1 VVLGSACVS
10 DEERYIFYKIK
21 LTAQREIKRYISHTV
36 NFFFFF
42 AGRNVQKKAAA
53 NDSESTRVMKIN
65 TAYKPNE
72 EHFRAG

>member
-36 NFFFFF
+36 NFFFFLQ
-42 AGRNVQKKAAA
+42 GETSRKRQQQMILKVQ
-53 NDSESTRVMKIN
+53 E
-65 TAYKPNE
+65 
-72 EHFRAG
+72 